1 MATSDSRNRRIGT
14 DEEFAAIAE
23 YLRGHDFAQQTF
35 TVNGKTYQLTGD
47 GAINNDPFGGAAGT
61 ERNPW
66 DVGRA
71 IQSWGITDA
80 DGTVIQRNDGRQV
93 SDIGVSRAGDVKY
106 GDGSDAWR
114 TAGMENVE
122 VGFGQADNRGQY
134 RKFWQFAAI
143 AGAGAA
149 AGAAGVGTGTVGGTT
164 TAAAGSAAGAIGVS
178 EALQLALLAGVA
190 GRSGGGGGSGGGVPQ
205 TDVAAGIKPPEA
217 PPAPSA
223 GLGFDP
229 IALFQQ
235 NRTRNQTDLNPSRV
249 RPLVAL
255 GNTLLGA

>member
-1 MATSDSRNRRIGT
+1 M
-14 DEEFAAIAE
+14 
-23 YLRGHDFAQQTF
+23 
-35 TVNGKTYQLTGD
+35 
-47 GAINNDPFGGAAGT
+47 
-61 ERNPW
+61 
-66 DVGRA
+66 
-71 IQSWGITDA
+71 
-80 DGTVIQRNDGRQV
+80 
-93 SDIGVSRAGDVKY
+93 
-106 GDGSDAWR
+106 
-114 TAGMENVE
+114 
-122 VGFGQADNRGQY
+122 
-134 RKFWQFAAI
+134 
-143 AGAGAA
+143 
-149 AGAAGVGTGTVGGTT
+149 GTGTVGTGT

-229 IALFQQ
+229 IALFQP
-235 NRTRNQTDLNPSRV
+235 NRTRNQTDLNPQRV